1 MGAQSSDT
9 KDLNHDP
16 DATSEEGPLT
26 EIELAPFFIAKKILR
41 FAPKYISQV
50 NIILKEKLIP
60 ELLQDEMT
68 AHNIVAEVQELLD
81 ASSKANEKQ
90 QEGKDAPNPLP

>member
-1 MGAQSSDT
+1 MADTSHGWCRIGA
-9 KDLNHDP
+9 
-16 DATSEEGPLT
+16 AT
-26 EIELAPFFIAKKILR
+26 FFIAKKILR
-41 FAPKYISQV
+41 FAPKYISLV